1 MSQFLQF
8 VFSGLTV
15 GAIYSLVALGFN
27 IIYNASDVMNFA
39 QGEFVMIGGIATF
52 VLYSAGVP
60 LVLAAFLAIALASIV
75 GILLYRLAIW
85 PARDASPVVLI
96 IITIGASIFIREL
109 SRLQSTSVSI
119 RCRRFQVTS
128 RSLSVAQLFC
138 RRACGSSAAQWRL
151 SWRWPGF

>member
-60 LVLAAFLAIALASIV
+60 LVLAGFLRSPSHRSLAFCSI
-75 GILLYRLAIW
+75 G
-85 PARDASPVVLI
+85 
-96 IITIGASIFIREL
+96 
-109 SRLQSTSVSI
+109 
-119 RCRRFQVTS
+119 S
-128 RSLSVAQLFC
+128 RSG
-138 RRACGSSAAQWRL
+138 RHETPP
-151 SWRWPGF
+151 RWY